1 MVKIV
6 IEIDDNLMKEIR
18 EIAKAEST
26 DEKTLVLKLIREGVN
41 RWKLKQALELY
52 KLGKVFIWRAARIAG
67 LSLWEFIEELKRR
80 EIELNL
86 DFSDIEEF

>member
-52 KLGKVFIWRAARIAG
+52 KLGKVSIWRAARIAR

-80 EIELNL
+80 GSELNL
-86 DFSDIEEF
+86 DPSDIEEF

>member
-26 DEKTLVLKLIREGVN
+26 DEKH
-41 RWKLKQALELY
+41 
-52 KLGKVFIWRAARIAG
+52 
-67 LSLWEFIEELKRR
+67 
-80 EIELNL
+80 
-86 DFSDIEEF
+86 